1 MTWVAGGPMT
11 HSPCNRILWNK
22 VSSKTRA
29 GMPCLGCTEPEFPFF
44 DLAPG
49 TVFKTQTVMG
59 VPKELPNGVDK
70 AGYIKLTGAAK
81 VAAPAWA
88 EQDMFVV

>member
-1 MTWVAGGPMT
+1 MT
-11 HSPCNRILWNK
+11 HSPCNRILWNRQ
-22 VSSKTRA
+22 SSKTRA

-59 VPKELPNGVDK
+59 VPKDAADGHRPDRLHRVDRRARK
-70 AGYIKLTGAAK
+70 SACA
-81 VAAPAWA
+81 AWA
-88 EQDMFVV
+88 EEDMFVV